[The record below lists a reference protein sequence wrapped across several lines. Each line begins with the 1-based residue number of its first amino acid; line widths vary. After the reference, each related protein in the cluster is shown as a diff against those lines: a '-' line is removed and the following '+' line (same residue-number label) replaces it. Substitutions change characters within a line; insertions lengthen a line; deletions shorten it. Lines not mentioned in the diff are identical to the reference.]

1 MDVDKVKGILM
12 QDLASTA
19 RASVPRKDMLST
31 GSTLLNMACTGYPD
45 CGFFKGHYF
54 WLVGDS
60 SSGKT
65 FLALTC
71 LAEAARNKEFDN
83 YRFILD
89 DVEGGSLMNIE
100 RFFGAAVAQR
110 LESPET
116 GKDGEPI
123 NSHTIEE
130 FYYHLHDAM
139 GNNRPCIYILDSMDA
154 LSSEAEQDAFE
165 ENKAL
170 AEKGKDAK
178 GSYGDGKAKKNKAG
192 IRQMLADIH
201 DTKSIV
207 IIISQTI
214 DKLNAGPF
222 EEKTTVAGGRSLKFF
237 AGLQIWSKVGAP
249 IKVKV
254 RGKNRTI
261 GVDSVIRIRKNRST
275 GRDRQI
281 VVPIYYSL
289 GFDDVGG
296 CVDYLVE
303 EGHWKTAT
311 RKKSRE
317 DRETTKKDVDEDR
330 ADEKR
335 SRGIDAKEF
344 SFIGNRDDL
353 IEHIEKEGLE
363 FDLRQLVSE
372 VWHTIEDECT
382 PNRKPR
388 YV

>member
-1 MDVDKVKGILM
+1 MNVDQVKQVLM
-12 QDLASTA
+12 TQQTTAKASID
-19 RASVPRKDMLST
+19 RKDMLST

-45 CGFFKGHYF
+45 GGFFKGHYF

-71 LAEAARNKEFDN
+71 LAEAARNPNFDN

-100 RFFGAAVAQR
+100 RFFGKAVAER
-110 LESPET
+110 LESPEL
-116 GKDGEPI
+116 GEDGEPI

-139 GNNRPCIYILDSMDA
+139 DSGKPCIYILDSMDA
-154 LSSEAEQDAFE
+154 LSSDAEQGAFE

-237 AGLQIWSKVGAP
+237 AALQIWSKVGSP
-249 IKVKV
+249 IKVNV
-254 RGKNRTI
+254 RGKQRSI
-261 GVDSVIRIRKNRST
+261 GVNSIIGVRKNRSV
-275 GRDRQI
+275 GRDRKI
-281 VVPIYYSL
+281 VVPIYHSL

-303 EGHWKTAT
+303 EGHWKTAAK
-311 RKKSRE
+311 KKSRADRDDKE
-317 DRETTKKDVDEDR
+317 DDEEKKGT
-330 ADEKR
+330 
-335 SRGIDAKEF
+335 GINAKEF
-344 SFIGNRDDL
+344 DVVLKRDDL
-353 IEHIEKEGLE
+353 IDHIEKNGLE

-372 VWHTIEDECT
+372 VWHTIESECT